1 MYEVSLRLAET
12 CRSFPTQPKGWRG
25 GAGYEANSGTEEI
38 GACDQGENNVLLTRS
53 VFGAAVFA
61 LFSTANAGTV
71 SFTGDLRS
79 DANFLD
85 CGFACTLG
93 AGNTDAEYAQW
104 AARSVSFV
112 VAVASPMSAVTFGY
126 GGGIN
131 GNGAFI
137 AEGGFQPYLSLFT
150 ASGDFL
156 GSTFFGVVCPPGAN
170 TDSVSGACYDV
181 GLDGG
186 ILAPGM
192 YQLAISAFSNMS
204 YAENLGAGV
213 LADGFTGLGNLAAG
227 EDLHYAFDIIL
238 DSPASVPE
246 PGTGVFLFA
255 GAVAWLLSTRRLKRK
270 KHKEKA

>member
-1 MYEVSLRLAET
+1 
-12 CRSFPTQPKGWRG
+12 
-25 GAGYEANSGTEEI
+25 
-38 GACDQGENNVLLTRS
+38 
-53 VFGAAVFA
+53 
-61 LFSTANAGTV
+61 
-71 SFTGDLRS
+71 
-79 DANFLD
+79 
-85 CGFACTLG
+85 
-93 AGNTDAEYAQW
+93 
-104 AARSVSFV
+104 
-112 VAVASPMSAVTFGY
+112 Y

-131 GNGAFI
+131 GNGASI

-150 ASGDFL
+150 GSGDFL

-170 TDSVSGACYDV
+170 TNSVSGACYDV

-255 GAVAWLLSTRRLKRK
+255 GAVAWLLSTRRLKSK
-270 KHKEKA
+270 KHKEKATGCPAKNQIGTAGIDPEKGEIQPKDPKKAHISRETRGKIQKNKIPARPPPPAPGSHPGN

>member
-1 MYEVSLRLAET
+1 M
-12 CRSFPTQPKGWRG
+12 
-25 GAGYEANSGTEEI
+25 
-38 GACDQGENNVLLTRS
+38 LLTRS

-93 AGNTDAEYAQW
+93 AGDTDADYAQW

-270 KHKEKA
+270 KA